1 RWESAAVKS
10 QTSLSLLNIGQSAII
25 AVAVTLIMWRAVLG
39 VVEHTM
45 TIGDLVL
52 VNAFMMQLYVPLNFL
67 GVIYREIRQALTDM
81 DRMFRLLHQER
92 EIADRPDA
100 HPLAFASSA
109 GRSLEVRFAHVEFG
123 YDPWRKIL
131 HGIDFTI
138 ASR

>member
-1 RWESAAVKS
+1 
-10 QTSLSLLNIGQSAII
+10 
-25 AVAVTLIMWRAVLG
+25 
-39 VVEHTM
+39 
-45 TIGDLVL
+45 
-52 VNAFMMQLYVPLNFL
+52 
-67 GVIYREIRQALTDM
+67 VIYREIRQALTDM

-123 YDPWRKIL
+123 YDPRRKIL

-138 ASR
+138 ASRTTCAVVGATGAGKSTLARLLFRFYDVQGGAVLLDGQDVRELTQHSLRSAIGI